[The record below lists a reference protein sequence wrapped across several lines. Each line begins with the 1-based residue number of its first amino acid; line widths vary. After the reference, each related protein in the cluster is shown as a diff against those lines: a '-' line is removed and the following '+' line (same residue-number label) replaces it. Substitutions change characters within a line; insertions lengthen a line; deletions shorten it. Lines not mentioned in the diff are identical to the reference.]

1 MSSEADELRFDQQLK
16 QYPLKFVVP
25 EFIAKELTKRG
36 VMPSP
41 QRQTRGAAR
50 FYCSGHVIVKCEEPM
65 RVLGIQQPTAR
76 GIVRNVSKTGMSFLS
91 AYQFYPCQKLTLN
104 LPISEAVVQVVRCNQ
119 VGKGCFD
126 IGIRVVRYATL
137 SPLDHPKTCS
147 IAIID
152 STPREESKNH
162 GGESNCSNEAS

>member
-25 EFIAKELTKRG
+25 EFIAQELKKRG

-41 QRQTRGAAR
+41 QSETRGAAR
-50 FYCSGHVIVKCEEPM
+50 FYCRGHVIVKCDEPM
-65 RVLGIQQPTAR
+65 NVLGIQHPTAR
-76 GIVRNVSKTGMSFLS
+76 GIVRNVSKSGMSFLS
-91 AYQFYPCQKLTLN
+91 AYQFYPCQKLTLS

-126 IGIRVVRYATL
+126 IGVRVVRYET
-137 SPLDHPKTCS
+137 
-147 IAIID
+147 
-152 STPREESKNH
+152 R
-162 GGESNCSNEAS
+162 